1 MITIL
6 RTANV
11 HINNLYYYF
20 PLKVTCGIR
29 YKQTQLCLRREF
41 LTKHTMNPWGLTN
54 MCEALFISCSLPKQ
68 YFFTR
73 RLSSRIANFN
83 VDWWKR
89 ENVECMSYCLRTGMR
104 ATKQVPNHQT
114 LLHRRPK
121 SLDLTN
127 MMNVLLFLL
136 QVCISWQFFIP
147 AYSFLTH
154 WHNQLWIHW
163 EVWKLF
169 RCIAV
174 LFNITMDYWMCTH
187 SSQHVST
194 LPYKMFSKHYLA
206 LLWVMFMDLLQDLE
220 AGLQFGNIQSNINC
234 SPSTEMPK
242 SFVLQ
247 MFLL

>member
-6 RTANV
+6 STANA

-104 ATKQVPNHQT
+104 ATEQVPNHQT

-127 MMNVLLFLL
+127 MTNVLLFLL
-136 QVCISWQFFIP
+136 HTGLHQVAVFYTCLLFPDTLAQPAVNTWRSLKLYHITPLTLDTIS
-147 AYSFLTH
+147 
-154 WHNQLWIHW
+154 
-163 EVWKLF
+163 
-169 RCIAV
+169 
-174 LFNITMDYWMCTH
+174 
-187 SSQHVST
+187 
-194 LPYKMFSKHYLA
+194 
-206 LLWVMFMDLLQDLE
+206 
-220 AGLQFGNIQSNINC
+220 
-234 SPSTEMPK
+234 
-242 SFVLQ
+242 
-247 MFLL
+247 

>member
-89 ENVECMSYCLRTGMR
+89 ENVECMSYCLRTGMH

-127 MMNVLLFLL
+127 MMNVLLF
-136 QVCISWQFFIP
+136 FITYRF
-147 AYSFLTH
+147 ASAGSFLYLPTLSWH
-154 WHNQLWIHW
+154 IGTTSCEYMEKFESLSYNSSYIRHNQL
-163 EVWKLF
+163 VF
-169 RCIAV
+169 
-174 LFNITMDYWMCTH
+174 
-187 SSQHVST
+187 
-194 LPYKMFSKHYLA
+194 
-206 LLWVMFMDLLQDLE
+206 
-220 AGLQFGNIQSNINC
+220 
-234 SPSTEMPK
+234 
-242 SFVLQ
+242 
-247 MFLL
+247 